1 MSEIDS
7 TVEHFIDF
15 LERNKY
21 PSLAEALKLAHEKA
35 KKEREE
41 TAAESM
47 DSFFDKQ
54 PVSKPRVHRGP
65 EESTCT
71 SCEG

>member
-35 KKEREE
+35 KEE
-41 TAAESM
+41 NEEIAKESM

-54 PVSKPRVHRGP
+54 EPAKRVKVHTSD
-65 EESTCT
+65 STCT